1 MSWLIFP
8 ASVKSIA
15 LQLPSNLLV
24 VLRTT
29 ALSSFQNIT
38 GLTLAPAFLAS
49 PETLV
54 LSLFALLET
63 LQHTGQL
70 WFFERCVLRDARHVD
85 PLIVIFFRFVVFN
98 VIPIVVD
105 IVMVVDVV
113 VLSCIS
119 AVVPFVVV

>member
-15 LQLPSNLLV
+15 LQLPSNLFV

-29 ALSSFQNIT
+29 AL
-38 GLTLAPAFLAS
+38 FL
-49 PETLV
+49 PLRKP
-54 LSLFALLET
+54 LLDPFFALLET

-70 WFFERCVLRDARHVD
+70 WFFKRSVLRDARHVD
-85 PLIVIFFRFVVFN
+85 PLIVMVFRFVVLI
-98 VIPIVVD
+98 VVPIVVD